1 MFPNS
6 GIARRCSTNAE
17 VFTIGQLGNRG
28 IAVNAYVGFQKR
40 GVWLMSGIEAS
51 FFISV
56 IMPAYNMAQYIAR
69 AIDSVQAQTHEN
81 WELLIIDD
89 GSTDTTVAVAQG
101 YAQNDARIRIICQEN
116 QGVAAARNTGLDHA
130 AGDYI
135 AFIDSDDYYEPT
147 ILEKLAARMAQGNCD
162 LVYCGTLHEK
172 ENKIQG
178 APYPEMNLL
187 ECYASG
193 LVDYIGLYSTLTKK
207 SFLAEHGIR
216 FTAGCSVG
224 EDQEFLMHCGIY
236 ARVKSVPEVL
246 YHYCWNQESVMS
258 TMTPQKVHIDLASRQ
273 RSTALVEREYHGLH
287 KKKIVQFLQSWEDRI
302 VIIFTNLV
310 VQRIKRGDLAGAVQE
325 VHEFGAIPYC
335 LRSRN
340 FKHLKRALILN
351 SGSQKLWLFF
361 WGKKQP

>member
-1 MFPNS
+1 MFPND

-28 IAVNAYVGFQKR
+28 IAVNAYVGYQKR
-40 GVWLMSGIEAS
+40 GVWLMSGTEAS

-147 ILEKLAARMAQGNCD
+147 ILEKLAARMAQGTVTWLLRTRMKRKKDSGGAYPKMNCWS
-162 LVYCGTLHEK
+162 VS
-172 ENKIQG
+172 
-178 APYPEMNLL
+178 
-187 ECYASG
+187 SG
-193 LVDYIGLYSTLTKK
+193 
-207 SFLAEHGIR
+207 
-216 FTAGCSVG
+216 C
-224 EDQEFLMHCGIY
+224 
-236 ARVKSVPEVL
+236 
-246 YHYCWNQESVMS
+246 
-258 TMTPQKVHIDLASRQ
+258 
-273 RSTALVEREYHGLH
+273 
-287 KKKIVQFLQSWEDRI
+287 
-302 VIIFTNLV
+302 
-310 VQRIKRGDLAGAVQE
+310 
-325 VHEFGAIPYC
+325 
-335 LRSRN
+335 
-340 FKHLKRALILN
+340 
-351 SGSQKLWLFF
+351 
-361 WGKKQP
+361 